1 MIAGPSQ
8 CGKTTFTKLL
18 LQCSDVLFER
28 PIRKIVYCYGQ
39 WQECFQDM
47 VSQIT
52 FVEGIPE
59 DIPAIFPMGC
69 CPGILVLDDLMRNC
83 SEDERILDLFTKVS
97 HHCGVTCIYL
107 TLNLFP
113 PGKFASVIAFN
124 NPRDTLGF
132 RTLAQQAF
140 VGHVPY
146 VWESFQDA
154 TSQPYGY
161 LMLDLH
167 PRTPAILDYVATYC
181 LSHNLC
187 LWSTSTRKPIKQTG
201 LQLSTSVS
209 TMPSCK
215 SGGTMKSRV
224 VNQRGGKWSYVL
236 ALRLRPEG
244 QNESGQVLPNN
255 PNSNNTYPFFVRV
268 LKAMESNEKMG

>member
-18 LQCSDVLFER
+18 LQYADVLFER

-47 VSQIT
+47 ASQIT

-59 DIPAIFPMGC
+59 DIPALFPMGC
-69 CPGILVLDDLMRNC
+69 RPGILVLDDLMRNC

-97 HHCGVTCIYL
+97 HHCDVTFIYL
-107 TLNLFP
+107 TQNLFP
-113 PGKFASVIAFN
+113 PRKFSRSISLNAHYIIAFN

-140 VGHVPY
+140 AGHVPY

-167 PRTPAILDYVATYC
+167 PRTPAIL
-181 LSHNLC
+181 
-187 LWSTSTRKPIKQTG
+187 
-201 LQLSTSVS
+201 
-209 TMPSCK
+209 
-215 SGGTMKSRV
+215 
-224 VNQRGGKWSYVL
+224 
-236 ALRLRPEG
+236 RLRS
-244 QNESGQVLPNN
+244 NILPVSQSLPVVYVNKKTHKTDG
-255 PNSNNTYPFFVRV
+255 PLTVDVS
-268 LKAMESNEKMG
+268 